1 MGRLDGKVC
10 LITNGVQPLGHATA
24 RRFAREGATVV
35 VADAD
40 GDAAGIAEELAEL
53 GGRGMFV
60 QTDADDK
67 LALVSAVG
75 SACAAF
81 GRVDALVTGAPR
93 HTPRARLEA
102 QTDAMFDST
111 MKSVFYPAAWAM
123 QAVLPVMRD
132 QGGGRI
138 VNYCAPVGPV
148 SVWNIADFNAAS
160 TAIIGLT
167 NTAAAEWARHRV
179 LCNAVALPAS
189 IVLATGQQSDAN
201 NAGPLE
207 THRLI
212 TRTPELENDVAP
224 VALFLVSDDNAYVT
238 GSTIKVDG
246 GAELSAVWQPDEL
259 SNRFAEKQV
268 SR

>member
-1 MGRLDGKVC
+1 MSRLDGKVC
-10 LITNGVQPLGHATA
+10 LITNGVQPLGYATA

-35 VADAD
+35 VADID
-40 GDAAGIAEELAEL
+40 GDAIHIADELAEL

-60 QTDADDK
+60 HSDANDK
-67 LALVSAVG
+67 LALVSAVE

-81 GRVDALVTGAPR
+81 GRVDALVTGALQ
-93 HTPRARLEA
+93 HSERAQLEA
-102 QTDAMFDST
+102 KTDEMFDST
-111 MKSVFYPAAWAM
+111 MKSVFYSAAWAM
-123 QAVLPVMRD
+123 QAVLPVMRE

-167 NTAAAEWARHRV
+167 NTAAAEWAQHRV
-179 LCNAVALPAS
+179 LCNAVALPAA
-189 IVLATGQQSDAN
+189 IVLGNGQQSDTD

-224 VALFLVSDDNAYVT
+224 VALFLVSDDNAYIT
-238 GSTIKVDG
+238 GSTIRVDG
-246 GAELSAVWQPDEL
+246 GAELSAAWQPDEL
-259 SNRFAEKQV
+259 SNEVAAK
-268 SR
+268 